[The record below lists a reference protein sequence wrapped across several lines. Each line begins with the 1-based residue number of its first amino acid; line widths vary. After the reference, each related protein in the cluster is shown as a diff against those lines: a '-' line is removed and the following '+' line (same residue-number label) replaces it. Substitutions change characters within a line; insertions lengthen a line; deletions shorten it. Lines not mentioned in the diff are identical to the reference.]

1 MSLLPDTD
9 RVLLGPGPSLTAPRV
24 SPRLIVLL
32 RGALESALAKQGR
45 AAYV

>member
-1 MSLLPDTD
+1 MGAS
-9 RVLLGPGPSLTAPRV
+9 S

-45 AAYV
+45 TVHA